1 MGISKDLLLEVF
13 GRTIRKFENV
23 NDVTTRQAMNNRI
36 TKKSYFTGRG
46 LYEQLNMSLF
56 FNVLYEELQMI
67 VLVKY
72 EILQW
77 HILVKNLYTNNG
89 YLSEK
94 NWKGYVDKAVI
105 FADETLF
112 V

>member
-46 LYEQLNMSLF
+46 LYE
-56 FNVLYEELQMI
+56 
-67 VLVKY
+67 
-72 EILQW
+72 
-77 HILVKNLYTNNG
+77 
-89 YLSEK
+89 
-94 NWKGYVDKAVI
+94 
-105 FADETLF
+105 
-112 V
+112 